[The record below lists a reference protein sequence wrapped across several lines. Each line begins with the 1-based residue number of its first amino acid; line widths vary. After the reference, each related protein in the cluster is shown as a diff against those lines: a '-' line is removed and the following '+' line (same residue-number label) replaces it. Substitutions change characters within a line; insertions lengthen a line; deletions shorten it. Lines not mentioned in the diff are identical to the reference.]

1 MFKLVLLLCILL
13 PLVFTDEIR
22 IYEPTVGG
30 VYHPEDIMDI
40 RYAVRSMGMTKIWST
55 SAKLTN
61 IATNNTVDS
70 FPTVPWVFDGNLKN
84 DAHAVWT
91 IPSDIPLGNYSL
103 TISGNTTYMCSANND
118 GKQILTAWS
127 AGQVTDTQVY
137 DQYNTLEIHFTN
149 AIQAFESVSLSMKD
163 MIYLPDALYICL
175 KDTLSK
181 DPSCLDQFLPAIRD
195 IILKLLQGLKEKQI
209 LLRERLEDTKE
220 VDMDDPSTKDA
231 LNALTMQENL
241 ANSSSVRKTKK
252 DTIPLYLK
260 KGSHIKKVNVVD
272 HISMVALQELFR
284 DKLNCNTQLIYILDP
299 ESNIEYELEQVSD
312 IKPYSV
318 LSVRDDDTVLNEEM
332 QCLFK
337 QTLNQ
342 VLHTVQANHPTKKVK
357 LQQEI
362 NDLRHDLD
370 DIQNIYQQLKNE
382 TFKVITE
389 LRTKTPVAHTVV
401 MLDPSTRAEM
411 NTSRQVTQKAATII
425 TNRLEELQ
433 DTIDQIK
440 LDVTQKRCRP
450 SKFQLNHCKE
460 ESEIVQSEINDLVNK
475 IKVAKPTWK
484 KTWEVELQQIV
495 KEQQFLKEQEALLV
509 DLKEDHQSLLQVLD
523 QLWKISEI
531 QERKKQA
538 GIALYKVA
546 PVEEGFE
553 GMTSVIKQVSTI
565 QVDHSKRVQALAE
578 AEKMRS
584 KELSQRIDAFE
595 KELTDFVG
603 LKKLKKIGGAEA
615 IERQRQEK
623 DKDLIKQIFAGSNVP
638 QQSCIADLTDE
649 TQTLPPS
656 SSSQNNNISCTPNLY
671 QRLQ

>member
-1 MFKLVLLLCILL
+1 
-13 PLVFTDEIR
+13 
-22 IYEPTVGG
+22 
-30 VYHPEDIMDI
+30 
-40 RYAVRSMGMTKIWST
+40 
-55 SAKLTN
+55 
-61 IATNNTVDS
+61 
-70 FPTVPWVFDGNLKN
+70 
-84 DAHAVWT
+84 
-91 IPSDIPLGNYSL
+91 
-103 TISGNTTYMCSANND
+103 
-118 GKQILTAWS
+118 
-127 AGQVTDTQVY
+127 
-137 DQYNTLEIHFTN
+137 
-149 AIQAFESVSLSMKD
+149 MKD
-163 MIYLPDALYICL
+163 MLYLPDDLYNCL
-175 KDTLSK
+175 KETLSK
-181 DPSCLDQFLPAIRD
+181 DPSCLDQFLPSIRD

-231 LNALTMQENL
+231 LNALTMQEDL

-252 DTIPLYLK
+252 D
-260 KGSHIKKVNVVD
+260 HIN
-272 HISMVALQELFR
+272 MNTLQELFR
-284 DKLNCNTQLIYILDP
+284 DKLNCNTQLLIYILDP

-318 LSVRDDDTVLNEEM
+318 LSVRDDDTVLNPEM

-342 VLHTVQANHPTKKVK
+342 VLHSIQANHPTENVK

-370 DIQNIYQQLKNE
+370 DIQTIYQQLKNE
-382 TFKVITE
+382 TTKVITE
-389 LRTKTPVAHTVV
+389 LRTKTQHAHTVV
-401 MLDPSTRAEM
+401 TLDPTTRAEM
-411 NTSRQVTQKAATII
+411 NASRQVTQKAATVI
-425 TNRLEELQ
+425 TNRLEALQ

-450 SKFQLNHCKE
+450 SKLQLNHCKE
-460 ESEIVQSEINDLVNK
+460 ESEIVQAEINDLVHK

-538 GIALYKVA
+538 GVALYKVA
-546 PVEEGFE
+546 PAEEGFE

-603 LKKLKKIGGAEA
+603 LNKLKKTGGAEA
-615 IERQRQEK
+615 IDRQRQEK
-623 DKDLIKQIFAGSNVP
+623 DKDLIKKIFANVP
-638 QQSCIADLTDE
+638 QQHRIADPTDE
-649 TQTLPPS
+649 TQTLTPS
-656 SSSQNNNISCTPNLY
+656 RNNNTCAPNLY

>member
-1 MFKLVLLLCILL
+1 MMSEITENNKLPTTPMADIETCVSRLLRTTKNLL
-13 PLVFTDEIR
+13 E
-22 IYEPTVGG
+22 
-30 VYHPEDIMDI
+30 
-40 RYAVRSMGMTKIWST
+40 
-55 SAKLTN
+55 
-61 IATNNTVDS
+61 
-70 FPTVPWVFDGNLKN
+70 
-84 DAHAVWT
+84 
-91 IPSDIPLGNYSL
+91 
-103 TISGNTTYMCSANND
+103 
-118 GKQILTAWS
+118 ILTAWS